1 MVQRKDLQ
9 AAFKACCTFSDF
21 QVYRFGGVSPVEMD
35 VLTELLTKDSAVD
48 NHAELNEANTFFN
61 AIKKKEAAP
70 ERIKE
75 QIKRLQASLIK
86 GKLNDF
92 KSCLRS
98 IPKEAL
104 FLIDGLEFL
113 PPGLTLNPFPGH
125 TDDITVET
133 TRMTVLEVACT
144 IEKNR

>member
-1 MVQRKDLQ
+1 MVQKKDLQ

-21 QVYRFGGVSPVEMD
+21 QVYRLSKGAGVSPVEMD

-75 QIKRLQASLIK
+75 
-86 GKLNDF
+86 
-92 KSCLRS
+92 
-98 IPKEAL
+98 
-104 FLIDGLEFL
+104 
-113 PPGLTLNPFPGH
+113 
-125 TDDITVET
+125 
-133 TRMTVLEVACT
+133 
-144 IEKNR
+144 